1 MNAFYEYVKRKAK
14 IIVLSILVL
23 LLAVCLFVPYLAQT
37 EHLKATLIERIS
49 KPVDAQTTVESIKW
63 RWLPLPHVTLY
74 NSHILSNDFELTIP
88 KTRLYPNWT
97 ALFSNNVTI
106 GRIYL
111 KDPEVSI
118 HPSFFDKSENSSL
131 SLPYAN
137 LVIDD
142 GYLKADL
149 PDFSGLKY
157 QTLHFKNISLNL
169 RSIDNQFI
177 YNLQSTCSF
186 ADSLKIKGKFFHENK
201 EFSANS
207 TVNKFK
213 LHNILTID
221 EGIFSPLSSS
231 VDMEIDLL
239 GQGDKELRVLFNGNL
254 PDFILKRL
262 DEKAQFNFK
271 NAKFVFEKKDNNLKL
286 DLIDL
291 NLANP
296 QLQIEGEMER
306 YYTINQ
312 EEPIYRLDLQSH
324 DINLNE
330 ARAKLLALL
339 GDNTITQK
347 VCDIVRS
354 GRATNAS
361 YLFNSP
367 LSGFSHIES
376 MDINVDVASAN
387 IYVPAVDLNLEKAS
401 GPIIIKDG
409 EISGEGI
416 TTWLGNN
423 FGSNGSFLIGL
434 GKDKWAFKLD
444 VDIDANVSELPG
456 TLHHLID
463 SQIFRNEIVKYSG
476 TGRTKA
482 HLSIG
487 DDIRNFSVKV
497 DIPDVSNTLVYY
509 DRIPWPL
516 HLQGGSFNVID
527 SRASWNGVSGTLGP
541 HSITETSGKTS
552 WKDDSTPTDIF
563 SLAATIDSK
572 IFLQELHKY
581 PNLSESIDNHILSTD
596 GFFEITAGKLH
607 GPFFEPKKWNYNLD
621 FAFDDFH
628 FETPHLP
635 GIIDIS
641 KGSLSIVPPY
651 VSIKDLEG
659 NFLNSPVSLSAELN
673 HKQYTN
679 WQGSLSIDAPMTNA
693 QVNWLR
699 TKNWLP
705 EKTLPT
711 TPADLDA
718 FQIIWDSN
726 KISAIGTVRNK
737 LLSGQKAKA
746 DFTLYSDYSDKLD
759 FVVLID
765 DGVEKG
771 QLSIQRQNAS
781 EPMEI
786 GWKGE
791 ASQDTLSALLAH
803 QYTHNGHIAGD
814 ITFTLPHDEKP
825 FHINGNLAISNLQ
838 RVWGEQLRQIS
849 IKNLILRGAANE
861 LFVDDLDLEY
871 QNETAHIKG
880 KLLFTPKNVHLDLQ
894 QDADN
899 ISEKN
904 LSEFIDDL
912 SYFFHK
918 IRGGSEREEKSQ
930 PETPSILVGSIDL
943 AAGTFLL
950 DSRDPEEE
958 DSHNYT
964 LHPLKAVVDLSNP
977 YVTTL
982 NVMDSLLCS
991 LPVEGTLQWTDIYS
1005 QKDFTLAT
1013 PAGESLLFEE
1023 FLPCLGVEKKFIA
1036 GSFDISATLTKINR
1050 DLTAGK
1056 FSLKSEKGTL
1066 WRLVFLS
1073 KIFQLINFTDLY
1085 NGLFQEGFPY
1095 TLLDLNGHIEKNLLI
1110 FDKAVIEGEGL
1121 DLIIQG
1127 SINLKNAEANLTVFI
1142 VPLKTIDTIIQNIPL
1157 FGGVITRLI
1166 GGKKGHIITI
1176 PVEVSGN
1183 IKDPDVKLLSTKAVG
1198 KATIDFILDTITFPL
1213 DILPEFPT
1221 ETEEPLAKEEKIK
1234 NNETVLPLGKNSR
1247 E

>member
-1 MNAFYEYVKRKAK
+1 MRRKAK
-14 IIVLSILVL
+14 IIVLPILALV
-23 LLAVCLFVPYLAQT
+23 AVCLLVPYLVQT
-37 EHLKATLIERIS
+37 EQLRATLIERIS
-49 KPVDAQTTVESIKW
+49 TPVDAQTTVERIKW

-97 ALFSNNVTI
+97 ALFSSNITI

-111 KDPEVSI
+111 KKPEVSI
-118 HPSFFDKSENSSL
+118 YPSFFDKSENPSL
-131 SLPYAN
+131 NLPYAS
-137 LVIDD
+137 LAIDD
-142 GYLKADL
+142 GSLTVNL
-149 PDFSGLKY
+149 PHFSGLKY
-157 QTLHFKNISLNL
+157 QTLHFNNTNLNF

-177 YNLQSTCSF
+177 YNLQSNCSF
-186 ADSLKIKGKFFHENK
+186 ADSLKIKGQFFPENK
-201 EFSANS
+201 EFSAS
-207 TVNKFK
+207 SIVKKFK

-221 EGIFSPLSSS
+221 EGLFSPLSSS

-239 GQGDKELRVLFNGNL
+239 GKGEKEFRVLFNGNL

-291 NLANP
+291 NLTNP
-296 QLQIEGEMER
+296 QLQLEGEIER
-306 YYTINQ
+306 YDTSNP

-330 ARAKLLALL
+330 VRAKLLALL
-339 GDNTITQK
+339 GDNAITQT

-401 GPIIIKDG
+401 GQIIIKDG
-409 EISGEGI
+409 EISGVGI

-423 FGSNGSFLIGL
+423 FGSNGSFLVGL

-463 SQIFRNEIVKYSG
+463 SQIFRNEVVKYSG
-476 TGRTKA
+476 TGRTKS

-487 DDIRNFSVKV
+487 DDVRNFSVKV
-497 DIPDVSNTLVYY
+497 DIPDVSNTMVYY

-516 HLQGGSFNVID
+516 HLQEGSFHVID
-527 SRASWNGVSGTLGP
+527 SKASWNGVSGKLGP

-552 WKDDSTPTDIF
+552 WKDDGTPTDIF

-621 FAFDDFH
+621 LTFGDFH

-641 KGSLSIVPPY
+641 KGSVSFAPPN

-673 HKQYTN
+673 HKQYTK
-679 WQGSLSIDAPMTNA
+679 WQGSLSIDAPVTNA

-705 EKTLPT
+705 ERTLPT
-711 TPADLDA
+711 APSDLDA

-726 KISAIGTVRNK
+726 KMSAIGTVRNK

-746 DFTLYSDYSDKLD
+746 DFTLYTDYSHMFD
-759 FVVLID
+759 FVVLVD

-771 QLSIQRQNAS
+771 QLSVRQQNAS
-781 EPMEI
+781 DPMEI
-786 GWKGE
+786 SWKGE

-803 QYTHNGHIAGD
+803 QYTYNGHIGGD
-814 ITFTLPHDEKP
+814 ITFTLPNDEKP
-825 FHINGNLAISNLQ
+825 FNINGNLAISNLQ

-849 IKNLILRGAANE
+849 IKNLILRGADNE

-880 KLLFTPKNVHLDLQ
+880 KLLFTPENVHLDLQ
-894 QDADN
+894 QDADS

-912 SYFFHK
+912 SYFFRK
-918 IRGGSEREEKSQ
+918 IRGVSKLEEESQ
-930 PETPSILVGSIDL
+930 SETPSILVGSIDL
-943 AAGTFLL
+943 AADTFLL
-950 DSRDPEEE
+950 DSGDSEE
-958 DSHNYT
+958 DTHRYAIQ
-964 LHPLKAVVDLSNP
+964 PLNAVVDLSNP
-977 YVTTL
+977 DITTL

-991 LPVEGTLQWTDIYS
+991 LPVEGTLQWTDIHS

-1013 PAGESLLFEE
+1013 PEGETLLFEE
-1023 FLPCLGVEKKFIA
+1023 FLPCLGVEKKFIE
-1036 GSFDISATLTKINR
+1036 GDFDISAILTKTNKDI
-1050 DLTAGK
+1050 TAGK
-1056 FSLKSEKGTL
+1056 FSLKSDKGTL

-1085 NGLFQEGFPY
+1085 NGLFSEGFPY
-1095 TLLDLNGHIEKNLLI
+1095 TLLDLNGHIENNLLI
-1110 FDKAVIEGEGL
+1110 FNKAVIEGEGL

-1127 SINLKNAEANLTVFI
+1127 SINLENAEANLTVFI
-1142 VPLKTIDTIIQNIPL
+1142 VPFKTIDTILQNIPL
-1157 FGGVITRLI
+1157 VGNVITRLV

-1183 IKDPDVKLLSTKAVG
+1183 IKDPEVKLLSTKAVG

-1221 ETEEPLAKEEKIK
+1221 ETEEPLAKEKENK
-1234 NNETVLPLGKNSR
+1234 NN
-1247 E
+1247 